1 MTINKRKKVG
11 KYRGH
16 RTHGGGG
23 GKKRRGSGSRG
34 GRGMA
39 GSGKRA
45 GTKKQSFWITGK
57 SGFRPRRGTKRPVA
71 ITLATLQQQLPRLVA
86 AGKVQLQG
94 KKYVVDVLKLGY
106 DKLLCDGPVTVALE
120 ITSGAVSK
128 KAVEK
133 IVAAGG
139 SVPQQKGK

>member
-45 GTKKQSFWITGK
+45 GTKTQSFRITGK
-57 SGFRPRRGTKRPVA
+57 SGFLPRRGTKKPVA
-71 ITLATLQQQLPRLVA
+71 MTLATLQQQLPRLVA

-94 KKYVVDVLKLGY
+94 KKYVVDLLTLGY

-120 ITSGAVSK
+120 ITSGTVSK

-139 SVPQQKGK
+139 SVPA